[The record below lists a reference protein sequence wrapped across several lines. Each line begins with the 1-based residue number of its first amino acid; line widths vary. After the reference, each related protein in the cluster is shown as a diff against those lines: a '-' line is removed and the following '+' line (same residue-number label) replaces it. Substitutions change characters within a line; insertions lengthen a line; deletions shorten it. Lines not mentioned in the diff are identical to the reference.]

1 MNTLLIDSIDVAA
14 EFLKNGEVVAIPT
27 ETVYGLAANALDSE
41 AVKKIFKA
49 KGRPSDNPLI
59 VHISDISEIHSLVS
73 NFPQDAKKLANN
85 FWPGPLT
92 MIFHKSDVVP
102 FITSGGLD
110 TVAIRFPESEIARSL
125 IKKVQFPLAA
135 PSANSSGS
143 PSPTSYMHVLND
155 LNGKIPAILKGP
167 NCSVGVES
175 TVIDMT
181 SDPVRLLRP
190 GKISA
195 KEISDVLNKSIII
208 DESVDHLVSDL
219 NNVKSP
225 GVKYKHYSPRTKVVL
240 IKSSKDKFAEF
251 VNSRECVAMGF
262 SEDEK
267 YIKSNFISYGSEF
280 SQDEQLNLLFDSLRK
295 IDNFNKDVA
304 YIHIAREE
312 NLNLAVLN
320 RLLRASGFCI
330 YDL

>member
-102 FITSGGLD
+102 FITSGGLE

-195 KEISDVLNKSIII
+195 KEISDVLNKPIII

-295 IDNFNKDVA
+295 IDNFNKDIA

>member
-195 KEISDVLNKSIII
+195 KEISDVLNKPIII

>member
-1 MNTLLIDSIDVAA
+1 MKTLLIDSIDTAA
-14 EFLKNGEVVAIPT
+14 EFLKNGDVVAIPT
-27 ETVYGLAANALDSE
+27 ETVYGLAADALNSS
-41 AVKKIFKA
+41 AVKKIFEA

-59 VHISDISEIHSLVS
+59 VHISEISEIYSLIS
-73 NFPQDAKKLANN
+73 DFPGDARKLADV

-92 MIFHKSDVVP
+92 MIFHKSDVIP
-102 FITSGGLD
+102 LDTSGGLD
-110 TVAIRFPESEIARSL
+110 TVAIRLPKSEIARSL

-135 PSANSSGS
+135 PSANSSGL

-167 NCSVGVES
+167 DCSVGVES

-195 KEISDVLNKSIII
+195 QQISDVLNKSIII
-208 DESVDHLVSDL
+208 DKSVDHLISNLDDVR
-219 NNVKSP
+219 SP
-225 GVKYKHYSPRTKVVL
+225 GVKYKHYSPKTKVVL
-240 IKSSKDKFAEF
+240 IKASTEKFAEF
-251 VNSRECVAMGF
+251 VNSRECVSMGF
-262 SEDEK
+262 TEDEN
-267 YIKSNFISYGSEF
+267 YIKSDFISYGSEF

-295 IDNFNKDVA
+295 IDGFNKKVA
-304 YIHIAREE
+304 YVHIAREE
-312 NLNLAVLN
+312 NLNLAILN
-320 RLLRASGFCI
+320 RLLRASGFCV

>member
-73 NFPQDAKKLANN
+73 NFLQDAKKLANN

-110 TVAIRFPESEIARSL
+110 TVAIRFPESEIARNL

-135 PSANSSGS
+135 PSANSSGF

-225 GVKYKHYSPRTKVVL
+225 GIKYKHYSPRTKVIL

-267 YIKSNFISYGSEF
+267 HIKSNFISYGSEF

-295 IDNFNKDVA
+295 IDNFNKDIA
-304 YIHIAREE
+304 YIHIARKE

-320 RLLRASGFCI
+320 RLLRASGFCV

>member
-49 KGRPSDNPLI
+49 KERPSDNPLI

-73 NFPQDAKKLANN
+73 DFPQDAKKLANN

-102 FITSGGLD
+102 FITSGGLE
-110 TVAIRFPESEIARSL
+110 TVAIRFPESEIARNL

-295 IDNFNKDVA
+295 IDNFNKDIA

>member
-73 NFPQDAKKLANN
+73 DFPQDAKKLANN

-102 FITSGGLD
+102 FITSGGLE
-110 TVAIRFPESEIARSL
+110 TVAIRFPESEIARNL

-143 PSPTSYMHVLND
+143 PSPTSHMHVLND

-195 KEISDVLNKSIII
+195 KEISDVLNKPIII

-295 IDNFNKDVA
+295 IDNFNKDIA
-304 YIHIAREE
+304 YIHIARKE